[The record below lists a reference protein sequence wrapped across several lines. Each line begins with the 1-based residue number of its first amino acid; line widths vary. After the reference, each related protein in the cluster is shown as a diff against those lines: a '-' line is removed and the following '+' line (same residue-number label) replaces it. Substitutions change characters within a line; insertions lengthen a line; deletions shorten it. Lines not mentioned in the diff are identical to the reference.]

1 MRKAVLLIFAVSVLG
16 LTGCIPGTETTNT
29 QILKPETQQNLSTQ
43 DIVPQELDR
52 AYSYYQQ
59 AVEKARKNSTQEAI
73 NSLTSAVEIMNGL
86 DNYPGIDANPRYAEL
101 KLLIMDETSSLVA
114 NIDESIEDVS
124 VDAFKDIL
132 KNADKNL
139 IAGNMLVG
147 VSESEVAFAATGS
160 KYNSN
165 EIPLVVND
173 QVEKWITFYTG
184 KGKNFF
190 KQWIARTD
198 KYFPV
203 IIPILKEEGVPL
215 ELAYLTLIESGLNP
229 NARSI
234 AGAMG
239 LWQFMKGTGQ
249 MYDLKVDY
257 TIDERKDPVK
267 ATRAAARHLRD
278 LRNSLGDWHLALA
291 AYNAGEGRISRAIK
305 RGTDKNFWAI
315 QQLLPQETRNYVPA
329 YIAATLVAMEP
340 EKFGLTDISYQT
352 AFEYETINVSK
363 STSLASVANAAGVS
377 LIDIKDL
384 NPELLQNNTPANKD
398 YILRIPSG
406 STTRVLA
413 GLKTNTTD
421 TQFASNN
428 NGSNAT
434 IKYSVKSDES
444 LVQVAQKFNVTVSEL
459 RSWNNIS
466 AFENAK
472 AGQALVINVPAA
484 KYETYFAIANPNNK
498 KQTITKTVSKPESK
512 TYYHTVKYGE
522 NLSEIAEKYKVSVAD
537 ISSWNGTKIKNG
549 LVYANTQLT
558 IYTGGT
564 PVTYGDNTTKASAT
578 LNTYKVQVNDN
589 LAVIANKYGVTVEDI
604 KKWNDLKSEYLLAG
618 QNLRIYSNKT
628 ITDVKTPAVTKTN
641 YNYNKKT
648 YASNKSTKA
657 KTGTKY
663 GTKYKSKNSK
673 KAVTS
678 KKSNSSKKTAVKGK
692 TTSKTTKKAVTK
704 PKTTTKKSVTSPKTT
719 TKKSVTKPTTKTKK
733 K

>member
-29 QILKPETQQNLSTQ
+29 QVIKPETQQNLSTL

-59 AVEKARKNSTQEAI
+59 SVEKARKNSTQEAI

-101 KLLIMDETSSLVA
+101 KLLILDETSSLVA

-147 VSESEVAFAATGS
+147 VNESEVAFAAAGS
-160 KYNSN
+160 KFNSN
-165 EIPLVVND
+165 EIPLVIND

-257 TIDERKDPVK
+257 NVDERKDPVK

-278 LRNSLGDWHLALA
+278 LKNSLGDWHLALA

-305 RGTDKNFWAI
+305 RGTETNFWAI

-340 EKFGLTDISYQT
+340 EKFGLTEISYQT
-352 AFEYETINVSK
+352 AFVYETINVSK

-377 LIDIKDL
+377 LTDIKDL

-398 YILRIPSG
+398 YILRIPTG
-406 STTRVLA
+406 STTQVLA
-413 GLKTNTTD
+413 GLKSNNTD
-421 TQFASNN
+421 IQFASNN

-434 IKYSVKSDES
+434 IKYAIKGDES

-472 AGQALVINVPAA
+472 TGQELVINVPAS
-484 KYETYFAIANPNNK
+484 KYETYFALANTGNK
-498 KQTITKTVSKPESK
+498 KQSTTKAVSKPESK

-522 NLSEIAEKYKVSVAD
+522 NLSEIAEKYKVSVSD
-537 ISSWNGTKIKNG
+537 ITGWNGTKIKNG

-558 IYTGGT
+558 IYTGGA
-564 PVTYGDNTTKASAT
+564 PVTYGDNATKASAT

-589 LAVIANKYGVTVEDI
+589 LAAIANKYGVTVEDI
-604 KKWNDLKSEYLLAG
+604 KKWNNLNSEYLLAG

-628 ITDVKTPAVTKTN
+628 ITDVKTPVAKKTT
-641 YNYNKKT
+641 YNYNKKSYT
-648 YASNKSTKA
+648 ANKSN
-657 KTGTKY
+657 TGVKY
-663 GTKYKSKNSK
+663 GTKYNSKNSK

-678 KKSNSSKKTAVKGK
+678 KKSNNSNKTAVKGK
-692 TTSKTTKKAVTK
+692 TTSKTTKKAVTT
-704 PKTTTKKSVTSPKTT
+704 PKTTTKKSVTTPKTT
-719 TKKSVTKPTTKTKK
+719 TKKSVNKPSTKTKK